1 MTDIFHPTLHEKK
14 IVLCVREKCLFFA
27 NSCALLSTS
36 TERLVCEA
44 GGNWKRPEKSKQK
57 GSTLGNIF
65 VTKNS
70 K

>member
-1 MTDIFHPTLHEKK
+1 MFKNFVIEKK
-14 IVLCVREKCLFFA
+14 GQFVLRVLRKTVSFFA